1 MQNERRQSSKKMDYL
16 VDYRKD
22 YLRIK
27 VRWLFDQADWR
38 CIDICNLIAQELRQ
52 AGYRCTDAELPR
64 QFDAVQVDGFD
75 RDSGGFAENKG
86 FVYAGNGKESC
97 LMAWQRNDRDKVVN
111 LDIALRQH
119 GIEYK
124 EVKIYDYRKDWQK

>member
-1 MQNERRQSSKKMDYL
+1 MDYL

-38 CIDICNLIAQELRQ
+38 RIDICNLIAQELRY
-52 AGYRCTDAELPR
+52 AGYRYSEAELPR

-75 RDSGGFAENKG
+75 RDSGGFAKNKG
-86 FVYAGNGKESC
+86 FVYAVNGRESC
-97 LMAWQRNDRDKVVN
+97 LVT
-111 LDIALRQH
+111 
-119 GIEYK
+119 G
-124 EVKIYDYRKDWQK
+124 QK

>member
-1 MQNERRQSSKKMDYL
+1 MQNVRRQSSKKMDYL

-27 VRWLFDQADWR
+27 VRWLFDQANWR
-38 CIDICNLIAQELRQ
+38 RIDICNLIAQELRQ
-52 AGYRCTDAELPR
+52 AGYRCSDAELPR

-75 RDSGGFAENKG
+75 CDSGGFSTNKG
-86 FVYAGNGKESC
+86 FVYAVNGKESC

-111 LDIALRQH
+111 LDIALRKNKH
-119 GIEYK
+119 
-124 EVKIYDYRKDWQK
+124 